1 MYQARE
7 NAKPL
12 TVLKSVGPKL
22 VPFFKTVAVFFVLF
36 GQDSKVSVFYCIVKC
51 LPVISLIIF
60 VLLHGMNLSEY
71 YRYSRRILIGLIFS
85 CFGDAFLV
93 YNENYM
99 YFELGLLMFAIAQIE
114 YARAFG
120 WRPLNPYA
128 GVTFTI
134 LGSVVFLYLKPYL
147 NGMMIYL
154 LPLYLTLICTMGW
167 RAVARVQFFDD
178 LWTWTKLCGCAGAVL
193 FIISDLTIA
202 IDKFIC
208 EVPFSH
214 TIIMFTY
221 YAAQL
226 GITLSVVD
234 SQVDEF
240 LRMKEDVHND
250 WLSVCSQKM
259 GCAFTKFYS
268 KLSRKVERALS
279 SFQQAKKIK

>member
-1 MYQARE
+1 M
-7 NAKPL
+7 
-12 TVLKSVGPKL
+12 GPKL
-22 VPFFKTVAVFFVLF
+22 VPFFKTVAIFFVLF
-36 GQDSKVSVFYCIVKC
+36 GQESKVSVFYCIAKC

-60 VLLHGMNLSEY
+60 VLLHGMNLSKY
-71 YRYSRRILIGLIFS
+71 YRYSRRILIGLLFS
-85 CFGDAFLV
+85 CLGDVFLV
-93 YNENYM
+93 YKEN

-120 WRPLNPYA
+120 WRPFNPYA

-134 LGSVVFLYLKPYL
+134 IGSVVFFYLKPHLTGVMVYL
-147 NGMMIYL
+147 VS
-154 LPLYLTLICTMGW
+154 LYLTLICTMGW

-202 IDKFIC
+202 LDRFIC
-208 EVPFSH
+208 EIPFSH

-240 LRMKEDVHND
+240 LRMNEDDHND
-250 WLSVCSQKM
+250 WLSVCSQKL
-259 GCAFTKFYS
+259 GWTFTNFYTR
-268 KLSRKVERALS
+268 LSMKVESVLS
-279 SFQQAKKIK
+279 SFQQAKKIKKL